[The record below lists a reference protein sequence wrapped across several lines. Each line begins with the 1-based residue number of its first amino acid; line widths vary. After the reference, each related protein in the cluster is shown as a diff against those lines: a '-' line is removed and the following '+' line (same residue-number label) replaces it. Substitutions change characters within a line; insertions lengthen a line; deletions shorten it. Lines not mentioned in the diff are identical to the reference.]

1 MAAAMTVR
9 RPHRRHSPLWVFVP
23 IATAFLI
30 IAGIA
35 IYGVISPYNAKKPPP
50 PGARGSLVWGDGI
63 FANKAQLK
71 AWLTQ
76 HGASYESWAK
86 THPRG
91 RLLVTP
97 RPRHHAVLTKAKT
110 KPKVTPAKS
119 AARSSAPSLPASTAA
134 SAPVAV
140 TTASDQQP
148 VGIGIWIVV
157 VLGLVLGTIAAT
169 PQRVLTQIGVR
180 AGPHEREV
188 RLAAVAAGAAVLLGV
203 IIATIAG

>member
-1 MAAAMTVR
+1 MTVR
-9 RPHRRHSPLWVFVP
+9 RAQRRHSPLWVFVP
-23 IATAFLI
+23 IATAFVI

-76 HGASYESWAK
+76 HGASYDRWAR
-86 THPRG
+86 THPRA
-91 RLLVTP
+91 RLLVNP
-97 RPRHHAVLTKAKT
+97 QPRHHPVLTKAKAKKT
-110 KPKVTPAKS
+110 VTPAKA
-119 AARSSAPSLPASTAA
+119 AARSSAPSVAAST
-134 SAPVAV
+134 PVAA
-140 TTASDQQP
+140 TSASDQQP

-157 VLGLVLGTIAAT
+157 ALGLLLGAVAAT

-180 AGPHEREV
+180 AGPHEREI
-188 RLAAVAAGAAVLLGV
+188 RLAAVAGGAAVLIGV
-203 IIATIAG
+203 IVATIAG